1 MRSDAPVPTA
11 FPWPSLC
18 QSSPLV
24 LLACVLGGVLCVG
37 AGELVTLAFWFQHAA
52 QVLDGL
58 ADARWRRERPGGHLL
73 VVDVEHL
80 VSHAHQVL
88 AVGPPRHVLRALL
101 VVDALTEVA
110 LDVGGGCTRGKVREI
125 RRVAHHAPP
134 VAGAACAS
142 ASREGAS
149 GSLSACTAA
158 RRGSESATSASV

>member
-18 QSSPLV
+18 PSPPLV

-52 QVLDGL
+52 QFLDGL

-80 VSHAHQVL
+80 VSHAHQIL
-88 AVGPPRHVLRALL
+88 AVGPPAVVLRTAF
-101 VVDALTEVA
+101 VVDALTELA
-110 LDVGGGCTRGKVREI
+110 LDVGGG
-125 RRVAHHAPP
+125 HA
-134 VAGAACAS
+134 G
-142 ASREGAS
+142 G
-149 GSLSACTAA
+149 
-158 RRGSESATSASV
+158 

>member
-58 ADARWRRERPGGHLL
+58 ADARWRRERPGYEFL

-80 VSHAHQVL
+80 VSHAHQVVD
-88 AVGPPRHVLRALL
+88 VGLPRLVLWTLV
-101 VVDALTEVA
+101 VVDALPEAVF
-110 LDVGGGCTRGKVREI
+110 DVGGTDTGGKVREI
-125 RRVAHHAPP
+125 RRVAAHRAPSCA
-134 VAGAACAS
+134 AGA
-142 ASREGAS
+142 
-149 GSLSACTAA
+149 TANVC
-158 RRGSESATSASV
+158 S